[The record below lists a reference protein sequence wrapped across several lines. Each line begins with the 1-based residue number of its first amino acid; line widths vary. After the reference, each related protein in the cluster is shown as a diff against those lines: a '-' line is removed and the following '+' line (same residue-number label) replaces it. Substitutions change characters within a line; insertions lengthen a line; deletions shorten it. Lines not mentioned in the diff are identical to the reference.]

1 MPRPSRSDHKLP
13 RSSRPR
19 ANPRRSNSMRHL
31 QLLGIAAALPLLGA
45 CGITS
50 RIEPYKQ
57 TDAVIA
63 DGEHIV
69 ILARR
74 QHSTHEAEEEFVQ
87 CISDGLADGKKGL
100 DVHSSKEFEDK
111 MYPWFEPSTA
121 PLSTD
126 DLSTLLE
133 RPGVLE
139 QVERTGVRYVVWLD
153 GSTDRVASGGGITC
167 AAGVGGAGCM
177 GLAWWEDDSRYDATV
192 WDIQELES
200 EGTIHADVKGRSVM
214 PAIIIPIPLVTRPQ
228 AHACRDLTDQLR
240 LFLTSPEGYP
250 SSQPPAP
257 VADVG

>member
-1 MPRPSRSDHKLP
+1 M
-13 RSSRPR
+13 
-19 ANPRRSNSMRHL
+19 RRLR
-31 QLLGIAAALPLLGA
+31 LLGVLATVPIIGA

-63 DGEHIV
+63 EGEHV
-69 ILARR
+69 VVLARK

-87 CISDGLADGKKGL
+87 CLSDGLADGKNGL

-121 PLSTD
+121 PLSTE
-126 DLSTLLE
+126 DLNVLLE
-133 RPGVLE
+133 RPGVLD
-139 QVERTGVRYVVWLD
+139 QVRSTGVRYVVWVD

-192 WDIQELES
+192 WDIQDVES

-214 PAIIIPIPLVTRPQ
+214 PAVIIPIPLVTRPQ
-228 AHACRDLTDQLR
+228 NHACRDLSDQLR
-240 LFLTSPEGYP
+240 QFLTSPEGYP
-250 SSQPPAP
+250 SPAATSP
-257 VADVG
+257 LPELRPRPHTRRSAERIRARPRRR

>member
-1 MPRPSRSDHKLP
+1 MARLRLVG
-13 RSSRPR
+13 
-19 ANPRRSNSMRHL
+19 L
-31 QLLGIAAALPLLGA
+31 AAALPLIGA

-63 DGEHIV
+63 KGEHV
-69 ILARR
+69 VVLARR

-87 CISDGLADGKKGL
+87 CISDGLADGKNAL
-100 DVHSSKEFEDK
+100 DVHSSKDFEDK

-121 PLSTD
+121 PISTE
-126 DLSTLLE
+126 DLTTLFD
-133 RPGVLE
+133 RPGVLQ
-139 QVERTGVRYVVWLD
+139 QVESTGVRYVVWLD

-192 WDIQELES
+192 WDIKELES
-200 EGTIHADVKGRSVM
+200 EGTIYADVKGRSVM
-214 PAIIIPIPLVTRPQ
+214 PAIIIPIPLITRPQ

-240 LFLTSPEGYP
+240 QFLTSPEGYTSP
-250 SSQPPAP
+250 GNPPPPPP
-257 VADVG
+257 VAGDVG